1 MTKEKN
7 EFKVSVV
14 IPTYNRIKFL
24 YRAITS
30 VLKQSYP
37 IDEIILVD
45 NGSTDQT
52 INFLKKKFSSIKV
65 INEKKRGVSFARNEG
80 IKNCKNEWIAFLDS
94 DDEWMAKK

>member
-1 MTKEKN
+1 MTKEKK

-30 VLKQSYP
+30 ALTQSYP
-37 IDEIILVD
+37 IDEIIVVD

-52 INFLKKKFSSIKV
+52 ISFLKKKIPKYKS
-65 INEKKRGVSFARNEG
+65 N
-80 IKNCKNEWIAFLDS
+80 
-94 DDEWMAKK
+94 